1 VLALWAA
8 RYLWPSPAAA
18 TTLRLARVP
27 RFVVL
32 LSGRIVASAWQV
44 LRIVLDPRLPI
55 APVVVTQTVEFA
67 NEAARVTYA
76 NAMTVTPG
84 TLTLDV
90 DGDTFVIHCLDV
102 ALARDVI
109 DGTSRATWRASSRGI
124 SVVTALLWGT
134 ATALL
139 LMAFTCL
146 WRADAGPTIQDR
158 ILAVNVA
165 GIKTSVVLALLATI
179 AGHAFLI
186 DVAIVY
192 GL

>member
-1 VLALWAA
+1 MRIARTTVALFIFWCIVIAPETPFDVLVGLGSALLLALWAA
-8 RYLWPSPAAA
+8 RYLWPSPATA
-18 TTLRLARVP
+18 TTLRVARVP

-32 LSGRIVASAWQV
+32 LAGRIVASAWQV

-109 DGTSRATWRASSRGI
+109 DGR
-124 SVVTALLWGT
+124 
-134 ATALL
+134 
-139 LMAFTCL
+139 
-146 WRADAGPTIQDR
+146 
-158 ILAVNVA
+158 LAR
-165 GIKTSVVLALLATI
+165 
-179 AGHAFLI
+179 
-186 DVAIVY
+186 DVARLFE
-192 GL
+192 GGARP